1 MKTPDPQLRQQL
13 DAKSKKYSDAMN
25 NNDAVWSLEFSKSV
39 RAGLIGITFDFN
51 ADWQAVHSS
60 RDADLSVDRRDGDVE
75 PSFLDLLNLIVAAD
89 ASQPLGTRL
98 DAPLLRFAIDGNQTE
113 LWTVTE

>member
-1 MKTPDPQLRQQL
+1 
-13 DAKSKKYSDAMN
+13 MN
-25 NNDAVWSLEFSKSV
+25 RHDVPASF
-39 RAGLIGITFDFN
+39 GLFEEYRRRLMGTRVDFN
-51 ADWQAVHSS
+51 AEQA
-60 RDADLSVDRRDGDVE
+60 ADCSQEADRSVDRRDGGVE